1 LKLKFLLCLAVLAL
15 LAGSLVAAPGG
26 YLFVTFQNGKS
37 LQSEQVYFGL
47 SQDGKTWTAL
57 NGSKPVLVSNIGE
70 KGARDPYILRSHD
83 GSKFYLIATD
93 LSWAINSSTTRATT
107 AGSHSILVWES
118 CDLVNWSQPRL
129 VAVAASDA
137 GCTWAPEA
145 IYDESAGNYLVFWAS
160 TSASDNYAK
169 QRIWASRTTD
179 FRTFSAPF
187 IYIEKANH
195 VIDADIVRDGSHF
208 YRFIKDETNKAIAME
223 TSDQLL
229 GTWAGVPGF
238 TLAAMQGYEG
248 PECYQLANGS
258 WCLIADHYSAGT
270 GYAPFTTSN
279 LASGSFAAG
288 TGFSFPFPFRHGAVL
303 PISTEEYNR
312 LNAAYQ
318 TSSRIVIHLPFNETA
333 GTTSAD
339 LAGRAW
345 DATLVNGASRV
356 AGKGGNVVSLSGSSQ
371 YVSLPAGAVYS
382 LTDFT
387 VSAWVKIN
395 TLSQWSRIFDFGT
408 GITNY
413 MFLTPKAG
421 GTGNVRFAITT
432 SGGNGEQKIDGT
444 APLPTGAW
452 THVAVSVQGSL
463 GVLYV
468 NGVEVGRNSAMSKNP
483 SLLNATT
490 QNWLGRSQFSGDP
503 YLNGQID
510 DFRVYSGGLSASAV
524 QALYNDGAPGTL
536 ASPWL
541 DQDLG
546 VPSLAGSAGT
556 GEGGYTG
563 LSAGGAGIQGTADEG
578 HFIYQPWTGDGVL
591 TTRLETVTANASSV
605 ANAGLMMRKDL
616 TSSAPCIYLGM
627 TQTGAL
633 TWQHRDSASGS
644 TTATAASTT
653 PAAPWLRITRYGN
666 VFTAYT
672 SADGSAWTQVGSPV
686 TLALPQTIHVGMA
699 MSSGSSTALEVARFT
714 NTSMGATPPPPAPS
728 GLSASAGATSIQL
741 SWTGVP
747 EATSY
752 TIKRSTSLGGPFT
765 TVASGVSASS
775 YVDSPAANGTTYYYA
790 VAGTNSGGEGA
801 PSSVASATLY
811 SEYQRW
817 KIASGLDVNI
827 ADSATPGGDGAPVL
841 LKYTIG
847 AAPGAIVSAPFT
859 LVTTPS
865 RGISFTRLSPARE
878 RLVVQASSDLDA
890 WDDIATLA
898 AGSDSW
904 TGAATVTEDASVTPR
919 RVTVLDD
926 PAFAADP
933 KRFFRLLVENADDA
947 GGPIGANPIVQTRFT
962 ADPAPL
968 VYNGVVYLYAGHDED
983 NASGFLMRDWQC
995 YSSTDMVNWTDRGTF
1010 ASLATFPWANQT
1022 NGAWAAQVVPR
1033 NGKFYLYATVFAPG
1047 NTIGVAVSDS
1057 PTGPFV
1063 DALGKPL
1070 VGGPSGVT
1078 GYIDPTVLIDGDG
1091 QAYLYWGNPNL
1102 WYVKLNPDMIST
1114 SGAIVK
1120 DPSINSSF
1128 HYQEGP
1134 WAYKRN
1140 GLYYMAYA
1148 STATPEGIGYAMSN
1162 SPTGPWQPMGYV
1174 MKPDSRSSGNHPG
1187 IIDYRGK
1194 SYVFGFNYK
1203 LNDAL
1208 TTTHRERRS
1217 VCVAEVRYNTDGT
1230 IQEVPWWDEAR
1241 AVKQIGTLNPYTRVE
1256 AETICWSQGMKSE
1269 PSSQGGMCVYPTA
1282 TNAFI
1287 KVQGVNFGVGA
1298 KLFTASV
1305 ASTTSGV
1312 LELHLDSAT
1321 GPLVGTCTI
1330 PSTGDVA
1337 NWTTVSGLIQNAAG
1351 LHDLYFILASG
1362 GAPRFDWW
1370 SFQ

>member
-1 LKLKFLLCLAVLAL
+1 MA
-15 LAGSLVAAPGG
+15 AAPGG

-47 SQDGKTWTAL
+47 SQDGKNWTAL
-57 NGSKPVLVSNIGE
+57 NESKPVLVSHIGE

-118 CDLVNWSQPRL
+118 SDLVNWSQPRL

-145 IYDESAGNYLVFWAS
+145 IYDESTGDYFVFWAS

-195 VIDADIVRDGSHF
+195 VIDADIVKDGSHF
-208 YRFIKDETNKAIAME
+208 YRFLKDETTKAIAME

-229 GTWAGVPGF
+229 GTWTNVAGF
-238 TLAAMQGYEG
+238 TLASLQGYEG
-248 PECYQLANGS
+248 PECYQLPNGD
-258 WCLIADHYSAGT
+258 WCLMADHYSAGT
-270 GYAPFTTSN
+270 GYAPFVTSD

-288 TGFSFPFPFRHGAVL
+288 AGFSFPFPFRHGAVL
-303 PISTEEYNR
+303 PLSAEEYAR

-318 TSSRIVIHLPFNETA
+318 SSQRIVIHLPFNETT

-339 LAGRAW
+339 VSGHAW
-345 DATLVNGASRV
+345 NAALVNGASHV
-356 AGKGGNVVSLSGSSQ
+356 AGKGGNAVSLSGSSQ
-371 YVSLPAGAVYS
+371 YASLPAGAVYS

-387 VSAWVKIN
+387 ISAWVKIN
-395 TLSQWSRIFDFGT
+395 ALSQWSRVFDFGT
-408 GITNY
+408 GTTNY

-432 SGGNGEQKIDGT
+432 SSGGGEQKIDGT

-452 THVAVSVQGSL
+452 THVAVSVKGGL
-463 GVLYV
+463 GILYV
-468 NGVEVGRNSAMSKNP
+468 NGAEVGRNSAMTLNP
-483 SLLNATT
+483 SMLTATT
-490 QNWLGRSQFSGDP
+490 QNWLGRSQYSGDP
-503 YLNGQID
+503 YLNGVID
-510 DFRVYSGGLSASAV
+510 DFRVYSGGLSASAI
-524 QALYNDGAPGTL
+524 QALSNDGAPGAL
-536 ASPWL
+536 ASPWQ

-546 VPSLAGSAGT
+546 APSLAGSAGT
-556 GEGGYTG
+556 GDGGYMAISG
-563 LSAGGAGIQGTADEG
+563 AGTGIQGSADEG
-578 HFIYQPWTGDGVL
+578 HFIDQSWTGDGVL
-591 TTRLETVTANASSV
+591 TARLETVSANASTA
-605 ANAGLMMRKDL
+605 ANAGLMIRKDL
-616 TSSAPCIYLGM
+616 TDSAPGLYLGM

-633 TWQHRDSASGS
+633 TWQHRDSAGGS
-644 TTATAASTT
+644 TVATAASTT
-653 PAAPWLRITRYGN
+653 PAAPWLRITRNGD

-686 TLALPQTIHVGMA
+686 TLALPQTIQVGLA
-699 MSSGSSTALEVARFT
+699 MSSGSGAALEVARFT
-714 NTSMGATPPPPAPS
+714 NASIGAIPPPPAPS
-728 GLSASAGATSIQL
+728 GLSASASDTSIQL
-741 SWTGVP
+741 FWTGTP
-747 EATSY
+747 EAASY
-752 TIKRSTSLGGPFT
+752 TIKRSTSLSGPFT
-765 TVASGVSASS
+765 TIASGISASS
-775 YVDSPAANGTTYYYA
+775 YVDSPAANGSTYYYV

-801 PSSVASATLY
+801 ASTVASTTLY

-827 ADSATPGGDGAPVL
+827 ADGATPDADGAPVL
-841 LKYTIG
+841 LKYATG
-847 AAPGAIVSAPFT
+847 VAPGALSAPIT
-859 LVTTPS
+859 SVTTPS

-878 RLVVQASSDLDA
+878 KLVVQASSDLDS
-890 WDDIATLA
+890 WDDIATLVD
-898 AGSDSW
+898 GSDTW
-904 TGAATVTEDASVTPR
+904 TGAATVTEDTSVTPR

-926 PAFAADP
+926 PAFATMP
-933 KRFFRLLVENADDA
+933 RRFFRLLVENVDDPD
-947 GGPIGANPIVQTRFT
+947 GPIGANPIVQTKFT

-995 YSSTDMVNWTDRGTF
+995 YSSTDMVNWTDRGAF

-1022 NGAWAAQVVPR
+1022 NGAWAAQIVPR
-1033 NGKFYLYATVFAPG
+1033 NGKFYFYAAVFAP
-1047 NTIGVAVSDS
+1047 NNCIGVAVSDS

-1078 GYIDPTVLIDGDG
+1078 GYIDPTVLIDDDG

-1148 STATPEGIGYAMSN
+1148 STAVPEGLGYAMSN
-1162 SPTGPWQPMGYV
+1162 GPTGPWQPMGYV

-1187 IIDYRGK
+1187 IIDFRGK

-1217 VCVAEVRYNTDGT
+1217 VCVAEVEYNADGT
-1230 IQEVPWWDEAR
+1230 IREVPWWDEAR

-1287 KVQGVNFGVGA
+1287 KVQGVNFGAGA
-1298 KLFTASV
+1298 KSFAAAF
-1305 ASTTSGV
+1305 ASTTAGIV
-1312 LELHLDSAT
+1312 ELHLDSAT
-1321 GPLVGTCTI
+1321 GPLIGTCTA
-1330 PSTGDVA
+1330 PNTGSVT
-1337 NWTTVSGLIQNAAG
+1337 NWATASCQIQNAAG
-1351 LHDLYFILASG
+1351 LHDLYFVFPSG

-1370 SFQ
+1370 NFQ